1 MRTSRRFVRFVD
13 VCPEIVIL
21 RPPDYPSVDMWIVCC
36 WKCLCFGSCLF
47 GQKAKVAA
55 VFTRSCCGI
64 GQAGEVWNRFLN
76 FEYTFGGD
84 GSLLDSS
91 EKRWAE
97 SKHMEA
103 RRAELPC
110 LLHRESRTDLS
121 DFVYSPRPIQD

>member
-1 MRTSRRFVRFVD
+1 M
-13 VCPEIVIL
+13 
-21 RPPDYPSVDMWIVCC
+21 
-36 WKCLCFGSCLF
+36 
-47 GQKAKVAA
+47 
-55 VFTRSCCGI
+55 
-64 GQAGEVWNRFLN
+64 WNRFLN

-110 LLHRESRTDLS
+110 LLHRESRTRPLLA
-121 DFVYSPRPIQD
+121 FVHRPRPISKTETCQEMT

>member
-1 MRTSRRFVRFVD
+1 M
-13 VCPEIVIL
+13 
-21 RPPDYPSVDMWIVCC
+21 
-36 WKCLCFGSCLF
+36 
-47 GQKAKVAA
+47 
-55 VFTRSCCGI
+55 
-64 GQAGEVWNRFLN
+64 WNRFLN

-110 LLHRESRTDLS
+110 LLHRESRTGQLASVYHPTHPRLRHATDDLKP
-121 DFVYSPRPIQD
+121 YSCVVWLLA